1 MSDRKSPVKVN
12 SAFTEKATVSAD
24 DCIVEHVVDGVDTGV
39 EAVFIGSVVE
49 DGWLDDL
56 TPTE

>member
-12 SAFTEKATVSAD
+12 SAFSEKATSAD
-24 DCIVEHVVDGVDTGV
+24 DCIVKHVVDGVDTGV